1 MLYIACCSQKHG
13 SLVMVKKTV
22 QMEASDMLL
31 SQPLE
36 KLEKQAVQV
45 NFQNHRIAMHH
56 SGK

>member
-13 SLVMVKKTV
+13 SLVMVTV